1 MDELFET
8 TGVLNYGDKSYSVL
22 NIDPEIGRLYR
33 SFIPK
38 HVHWLPPMWST
49 HITVT
54 RTGVEKIPNRKFWG
68 KYYGCKFKIQYSPCI
83 MFGATYIWLPA
94 FSKDLE
100 EIRLELGLPR
110 HFNSFQQFHITIANM
125 KGTKSQGK
133 CIDFDDFTLVYP
145 DKNYNPENEGI

>member
-1 MDELFET
+1 MDGLFET
-8 TGVLNYGDKSYSVL
+8 TGVLDYGSDSYSVL
-22 NIDPEIGRLYR
+22 NLDQEIGRLYCY
-33 SFIPK
+33 FIPK
-38 HVHWLPPMWST
+38 HIYWNPPMWQS
-49 HITVT
+49 HVTVT
-54 RTGVEKIPNRKFWG
+54 RTGMETITNRKAWG
-68 KYYGCKFKIQYSPCI
+68 KYSGHKFKIQYSPCI

-133 CIDFDDFTLVYP
+133 CIDFDDFTLVHP
-145 DKNYNPENEGI
+145 DENYSPENEGI